1 MCARRIRVVGAG
13 VLAGI
18 AGALIFL
25 AARADGSARTAQ
37 ASPAPARI
45 AFTVGRYSLGCGP
58 DFCFESFIDTV
69 ELQGSGPRTLFR
81 QADEEAANP
90 AFSHRGDRVVYETT
104 PGSRNSRIVLAAA
117 DGSYPQRVATGRS
130 PAWSPDDSMLA
141 FARYERAKPR
151 GRRYVTRIYTIPA
164 TGGPARR
171 LTRGAEPA
179 WSATGEIAF
188 QRDQGSATKVG
199 VIPAAGGSARVLANG
214 FTPTWSPDGQQIAFA
229 DGRSSIYVM
238 SSEGTGVRRLCL
250 GEDPAW
256 SPDGSQIAF
265 TREAGSVQ
273 VINVDGSK
281 RRRLVRARNLKL
293 RRSDSMFVATP
304 TWWVG

>member
-1 MCARRIRVVGAG
+1 MVG
-13 VLAGI
+13 
-18 AGALIFL
+18 
-25 AARADGSARTAQ
+25 
-37 ASPAPARI
+37 
-45 AFTVGRYSLGCGP
+45 
-58 DFCFESFIDTV
+58 
-69 ELQGSGPRTLFR
+69 
-81 QADEEAANP
+81 
-90 AFSHRGDRVVYETT
+90 HRGDRV
-104 PGSRNSRIVLAAA
+104 
-117 DGSYPQRVATGRS
+117 
-130 PAWSPDDSMLA
+130 
-141 FARYERAKPR
+141 
-151 GRRYVTRIYTIPA
+151 
-164 TGGPARR
+164 PARP
-171 LTRGAEPA
+171 G
-179 WSATGEIAF
+179 
-188 QRDQGSATKVG
+188 QRKVG

-238 SSEGTGVRRLCL
+238 SSDTACDASAL

-256 SPDGSQIAF
+256 SPDQIAF